1 MGRVSMLGD
10 PQTHFWLTRSVA
22 RSLGVSLSEA
32 LAGGQLT
39 AKEYATMVTQCRR
52 CCASAACKDWLACQ
66 AQQASQAPEFCKH
79 AEVFDRLLQQR

>member
-1 MGRVSMLGD
+1 MGRVAMLGD

-39 AKEYATMVTQCRR
+39 AKEYATMVTQCRQ
-52 CCASAACKDWLACQ
+52 CAYADECKVWLSMQ
-66 AQQASQAPEFCKH
+66 ALDAKQAPAFCLH
-79 AEVFDRLLQQR
+79 AQVFEELAAR